1 MTDPKPSLKARLDKV
16 KQTLLPLSRSMKAQ
30 LFSYLVDKQ
39 LTGDPVGAHIAAAL
53 LEVLNGNRTEH
64 ARRLW
69 TSWLE
74 PIIVREDD
82 TLYVDRRL
90 PGYMHIAD
98 AGGWWKALAP
108 RITHVVAPIQGTIE
122 ERSRS
127 VPLDTIFASDAAS
140 QWADMLR
147 LECLAKLSALRA
159 APQPRA
165 KFLATANAERL
176 KLLTPADRGH
186 PPPLDAADLDTLFA
200 MMEASPAWTA
210 MGTPAP
216 LAEADE
222 IAGKVE
228 RLLEQSAG
236 HPEAAAFYA
245 VAHLHGRGEPATAAT
260 LYQEFALPLVRA
272 GIVGHLHHAGQRL
285 REAIHQG
292 IAARGT
298 GGTGSPRTQRTSSPD
313 AALDRYFGWY
323 DAAHAANIEQEQ
335 RAEAAIRYS
344 MGELIVLLDEELVP
358 ALTRRILELNEHVP
372 PATVLSGVRFVRQ
385 FKDRLWSRGL
395 VASNPWPASVGEHLA
410 GLFRQTGT
418 SPRHDRLSALTHLTE
433 IADLA
438 GYPIEITALDKG
450 LMAAVREAL
459 PSIDG
464 CAPAER
470 RLVERVVAVAV
481 AERRKARWWISEEMR
496 SLLAETERLDP
507 DLLRAASES
516 NSS

>member
-30 LFSYLVDKQ
+30 LFHYLIDKQ
-39 LTGDPVGAHIAAAL
+39 LTSDPVGAYIAAAL

-69 TSWLE
+69 TGWLE

-82 TLYVDRRL
+82 TLYTERRL

-122 ERSRS
+122 ERGRS
-127 VPLDTIFASDAAS
+127 VPLDAIFASDTAR

-176 KLLTPADRGH
+176 KLLAPTDRGN
-186 PPPLDAADLDTLFA
+186 PPPLVDADFDTLFA
-200 MMEASPAWTA
+200 MMEAAPAWTVLR
-210 MGTPAP
+210 TQAP

-222 IAGKVE
+222 IVGKVE

-245 VAHLHGRGEPATAAT
+245 AAHVHGRGEPATAAA
-260 LYQEFALPLVRA
+260 LYQAFALPLVRA
-272 GIVGHLHHAGQRL
+272 SIVGHLHHASQRL
-285 REAIHQG
+285 REAMHQG
-292 IAARGT
+292 VAARGT
-298 GGTGSPRTQRTSSPD
+298 GGARTQRTSNLD
-313 AALDRYFGWY
+313 ALLDRYFSWY

-344 MGELIVLLDEELVP
+344 MGELIALLDEELVP

-372 PATVLSGVRFVRQ
+372 PATALSGVRFVRQ

-395 VASNPWPASVGEHLA
+395 VASNPWPTSVGEHLA
-410 GLFRQTGT
+410 GLFRQTGA
-418 SPRHDRLSALTHLTE
+418 SPRHDRLPMLTHLTE
-433 IADLA
+433 IADLV

-459 PSIDG
+459 PTIDG

-470 RLVERVVAVAV
+470 RLVERVIALAV
-481 AERRKARWWISEEMR
+481 AERRQSRWWISEEMR

-507 DLLRAASES
+507 ELLRAASES
-516 NSS
+516 NP